1 MSKVLLGVLS
11 QIFWVLIGLVIL
23 GALLAPLVILGII
36 CYQDITMP
44 RKGYIHN
51 AKLKNRFNIHWIRF
65 DKDGT
70 KYGPR
75 FGPKFIYLETKDDFI
90 EDDFIKDD
98 FIERDRYIPSEMK
111 NVTAIYLDF
120 TGDWYK
126 RIDINE
132 IVSFDVINVYTPE
145 EIEHFKKGCD
155 VSALWDIKV
164 QTNSNSYRLVNIG
177 DSSNYDYR
185 IWYEL
190 ELNNHITEEEKCNK
204 MAEVSCMWALKK
216 HINDLHRNG

>member
-1 MSKVLLGVLS
+1 MEMLGGIFVLLV
-11 QIFWVLIGLVIL
+11 GLVIL
-23 GALLAPLVILGII
+23 GALLAPLVILGLI

-44 RKGYIHN
+44 KKGYIH
-51 AKLKNRFNIHWIRF
+51 KKIPEDFNIHWLRF
-65 DKDGT
+65 DKEGT
-70 KYGPR
+70 RYGPR
-75 FGPKFIYLETKDDFI
+75 FGPKWFYLETKDGFIDPHIEEDFI
-90 EDDFIKDD
+90 INGIIK
-98 FIERDRYIPSEMK
+98 RTRYVPSEMK

-120 TGDWYK
+120 TGDWHK

-145 EIEHFKKGCD
+145 EMEHITKDCAA
-155 VSALWDIKV
+155 SMIWDIKI

-177 DSSNYDYR
+177 DTNYYYDYR

-190 ELNNHITEEEKCNK
+190 QLNDHITEEEKCNK

-216 HINDLHRNG
+216 HINDLHHNG